1 MIVLNC
7 FIWIAPLICRS
18 IYYVVMYFTQWTAIV
33 TTIHL
38 GLCYH
43 VANKEQEFQLEM
55 YETETLPKY
64 VFDIQDD
71 MEQNKAKIPLSH
83 RQTKID
89 LEAQASLESWIKQAC
104 LF

>member
-1 MIVLNC
+1 
-7 FIWIAPLICRS
+7 
-18 IYYVVMYFTQWTAIV
+18 
-33 TTIHL
+33 
-38 GLCYH
+38 
-43 VANKEQEFQLEM
+43 M

-83 RQTKID
+83 RQMKID
-89 LEAQASLESWIKQAC
+89 LEARASLESWIKHAC